1 MGCCGHWKKISG
13 FLLTLTRANIYLN
26 FLAHFILPCA
36 DAFFLHFTFP
46 SFTNSCCIICRSP
59 SRGKTFFGIAVLHAD
74 AIVLLLLML
83 LLFFFFFFKGGK
95 GVSYFPANRGLFFP
109 GIRRAGNDP
118 KGWSHWNNTQGK
130 IDYNCLYYTTN
141 REKKKTTLPRTA
153 RLFGDVLI

>member
-1 MGCCGHWKKISG
+1 MGWCGHCKKISG

-83 LLFFFFFFKGGK
+83 LLFFCCCFSFSFSFLRGG
-95 GVSYFPANRGLFFP
+95 GEGGCLTSLLAEASFPWYS
-109 GIRRAGNDP
+109 AGRKRP
-118 KGWSHWNNTQGK
+118 QRVIS
-130 IDYNCLYYTTN
+130 L
-141 REKKKTTLPRTA
+141 E
-153 RLFGDVLI
+153 

>member
-1 MGCCGHWKKISG
+1 MGWCGHCKKISG

-83 LLFFFFFFKGGK
+83 LLFFCCCCCFSFSFLRGGGR
-95 GVSYFPANRGLFFP
+95 GVSYFPASRGLFSLVF
-109 GIRRAGNDP
+109 GGQETTP
-118 KGWSHWNNTQGK
+118 KGDLIGIIHKAKLIIIVCIIPRT
-130 IDYNCLYYTTN
+130 
-141 REKKKTTLPRTA
+141 EKKKGNTA
-153 RLFGDVLI
+153 S

>member
-1 MGCCGHWKKISG
+1 MGWCGHCKKISG

-83 LLFFFFFFKGGK
+83 LLFFCCCCCFSFSF
-95 GVSYFPANRGLFFP
+95 YTL
-109 GIRRAGNDP
+109 
-118 KGWSHWNNTQGK
+118 WQNNKLIWT
-130 IDYNCLYYTTN
+130 
-141 REKKKTTLPRTA
+141 EVWVHKKTLWKMGNAVRCRRW
-153 RLFGDVLI
+153 RLSWLWIDNTTRSDRHCG

>member
-95 GVSYFPANRGLFFP
+95 GVSYFPANRGLFSLVF
-109 GIRRAGNDP
+109 GEQETTP
-118 KGWSHWNNTQGK
+118 KGDLIGIIHRAKLIIIVCIIPRTEK
-130 IDYNCLYYTTN
+130 
-141 REKKKTTLPRTA
+141 KKKTTLPRTA